1 LKPSTTISL
10 LDKYGAY
17 IIALWWFMSVI
28 MYYNLFGV
36 FTKLEAEK
44 YIYEASYFIRYGSM
58 SASRYWFYAATIFII
73 AFATKI
79 KIGLAGA
86 FIIQACLNFFAYL
99 FFYKALKT
107 IFHNVTAILI
117 ILYLIAF
124 LPYQSWVVF
133 LYTESV
139 FYSSIL
145 LLLSVLILYKP
156 DSIKNIAIIF
166 ITLLLTLI
174 SRPLGILFTI
184 STYLY
189 LFYSANKKWKIIL
202 FCGSVILVAVFYYI
216 VNTIFSSI
224 EDWTITKPFEEE
236 NIICDLPSTIHTTT
250 LYLDK
255 TAKPLY
261 QLLFYIYHNLGHFIH
276 YAAIKLRY
284 FFLMRRDYFSSKH
297 NAYLLINIIPIYLL
311 SVGSLFIKNVKFK
324 KEITV
329 FLISSIVLYAIT
341 IVLQCDDY
349 HNRFV
354 LSIFPFFVILAA
366 KTIEYVVIG
375 KRKLIK

>member
-1 LKPSTTISL
+1 MKPSTTISL

-17 IIALWWFMSVI
+17 IIALCWFLSVI
-28 MYYNLFGV
+28 TYYNLFGL
-36 FTKLEAEK
+36 FTRLEAEK
-44 YIYEASYFIRYGSM
+44 YIYEADYFIRYGSM
-58 SASRYWFYAATIFII
+58 SASRYWFYAVTIFII

-79 KIGLAGA
+79 KIGLVGA
-86 FIIQACLNFFAYL
+86 FVIQACLNLFAYL

-107 IFHNVTAILI
+107 IFHNITAILI

-156 DSIKNIAIIF
+156 DNIRNVAIIS
-166 ITLLLTLI
+166 IALLLTII

-202 FCGSVILVAVFYYI
+202 FCSSIVLVTAFYII

-255 TAKPLY
+255 TAGPIY
-261 QLLFYIYHNLGHFIH
+261 QLLYYICHNFGHFIH
-276 YAAIKLRY
+276 YAWIKLCY
-284 FFLMRRDYFSSKH
+284 FFLMKRDYYSNRH
-297 NAYLLINIIPIYLL
+297 NAYLLINILPMY
-311 SVGSLFIKNVKFK
+311 VFAFGSLFVKNIKFRE
-324 KEITV
+324 EISV
-329 FLISSIVLYAIT
+329 FLISSILLYTLT

-354 LSIFPFFVILAA
+354 LSIYPFFVILAA
-366 KTIEYVVIG
+366 KTIEHFVI
-375 KRKLIK
+375 KSKKTE